1 MKNKRRNKLN
11 SIGSFHTFHHKP
23 CMFLFSIKSR
33 VVVQCRIVS
42 CDGFYENRYN
52 NVASK
57 IACIFTLNF
66 QMQTK
71 RLLNIFL
78 IKLNDG
84 VIPSKIVSLVP
95 MMRLQ
100 ALVFYLQIQHHI
112 LTRRDTQFFLRSK
125 WKCYATRQSQP
136 LTMYIKHQIWV
147 KFWTNEIQFWGRSFP
162 ACHITPD

>member
-1 MKNKRRNKLN
+1 MLTFLWCNWQCASLVPKNWVYLTFSQQWKINVETNLTVSVPFIH
-11 SIGSFHTFHHKP
+11 SIINPVCS
-23 CMFLFSIKSR
+23 CSIKSR

-112 LTRRDTQFFLRSK
+112 LTRRDTQFFFTL
-125 WKCYATRQSQP
+125 
-136 LTMYIKHQIWV
+136 
-147 KFWTNEIQFWGRSFP
+147 
-162 ACHITPD
+162 